1 MRSKII
7 IIITIIICSFSF
19 SVNVK
24 ANVTFSYKNNNPSCS
39 GFCNGYFMKNHY
51 YGDGNDAIC
60 LDPAIPAPDNIS
72 FESERQLNLGDV
84 YDDGIYRIYQK
95 FLNEVNYLGYENS
108 YQYFQYAARIWT
120 INKGYDYISPSSAK
134 FQTDAPVFIH
144 CARMI
149 DGNIASGKDN
159 GWKYIRWEYNSK
171 TGEND
176 IKALYSLNSNL
187 YKNIATENMCFKD
200 SKKKDYIKSFY
211 NAVGSKYIW
220 DNNIKKSD
228 ITSEKIEPTTDNPN
242 YTYKIIFDI
251 KDFFSGGA
259 GISVLGLD
267 PANITAYLSI
277 NGMSCLNTSSCDAT
291 ISNDNDNSNKMTINN
306 SKKQWIFTITFTPE
320 QHKKYFE
327 NGGSITLNYT
337 YNHPMSHKNIFI
349 SRYDNTNE
357 YQRML
362 YIKNYEHKDSYTIN
376 IGAPTTTTSTT
387 TTNIPNITNDTTN
400 PGDGKPSVKKCS
412 HPFPNVYYNENG
424 NKTNLE
430 NFVKSCKCEAVDKSI
445 LGSGES
451 VEYEEL
457 CENVVIGE
465 KFFGE
470 ISSCDKSVEPD
481 NVLDKE
487 ADSNYESYEIG
498 YEIKT
503 QVNNYCVET
512 CTETI
517 DIYDL
522 MGKYTTKAGV
532 YFQFDRYPSLKAV
545 KSCNIKIDYTKW
557 KNDYVTNLTKLVD
570 AYNLW
575 KEAEAAEA
583 SMTTSSCNCVNV
595 KTTSGSTYTVCSTK
609 YDYNYSYQKVVI
621 NGTKLSYE
629 TVSNTVSSCGSQI
642 DWDVSNKKKNF
653 QKLSIQKT
661 AINNLKMDLKK
672 CNNRLFDVEADRFYD
687 FNQQLNYYYY
697 QTLLKKDK
705 KTNVLASN
713 YKEDPYVDFYRF
725 DDSEF
730 EVNNDWRTPTGDYNN
745 KNEKTPITYSSL
757 TESGI
762 KDEEIA
768 TYLSMMAYRIVNYAV
783 NYKPKIEK
791 VVENYTT
798 DVKSIK
804 NLSKDEIKK
813 SHIKLGYGYDTDV
826 TALAK
831 KDNASTYIFSVLGDI
846 NGKIFKHFSEGES
859 QIIRSCQYEITNE
872 VMETCNTDNG
882 ICLNL
887 KYRMVDPANIDP
899 NNRLVSGEG
908 FKNWLSDEAQAV
920 KNKIESDAENKKTF
934 NPKNL
939 EYSFELNSA
948 DLKEIRSYNTGSDYS
963 DFIGYKCSGG
973 NQCESKF
980 VTEYASKDNNNKL
993 VGTGRSSWKEYK
1005 KNSSTG
1011 NCYIDDELVEC
1022 P

>member
-1 MRSKII
+1 MKNKLKMILLLLMRF
-7 IIITIIICSFSF
+7 FSF
-19 SVNVK
+19 SINVHAGVCNGLK
-24 ANVTFSYKNNNPSCS
+24 DYCDANVTFSYHK
-39 GFCNGYFMKNHY
+39 GEGNGYFMKNYHFATE
-51 YGDGNDAIC
+51 GKKDAIC
-60 LDPAIPAPDNIS
+60 LDPAIPAPKNTTYKNFRELD
-72 FESERQLNLGDV
+72 LNTE

-95 FLNEVNYLGYENS
+95 FLKEVKSLGFDNS

-120 INKGYDYISPSSAK
+120 LNNGYDYISPSSAK
-134 FQTDAPVFIH
+134 YQTDAAMFLL
-144 CARMI
+144 CAKMI

-159 GWKYIRWEYNSK
+159 EWLYTRWVYNSQ
-171 TGEND
+171 TGEYD
-176 IKALYSLNSNL
+176 IPVKSSFNSDF
-187 YKNIATENMCFKD
+187 YKERATENECFVNSTQKNN
-200 SKKKDYIKSFY
+200 IQEFY
-211 NAVGSKYIW
+211 NAVNEEYNW
-220 DNNIKKSD
+220 DNDIKKSN
-228 ITSEKIEPTTDNPN
+228 ISSEKIEPTVDNPN
-242 YTYKIIFDI
+242 YTYKFIINTDNFFDGGEGVNELNLNAAMI
-251 KDFFSGGA
+251 K
-259 GISVLGLD
+259 
-267 PANITAYLSI
+267 AYISI
-277 NGMSCLNTSSCDAT
+277 NNQACLEGNPCDAT
-291 ISNDNDNSNKMTINN
+291 ISNDNDNFNEMTINN
-306 SKKQWIFTITFTPE
+306 SKKKWIFTITFTPE

-327 NGGSITLNYT
+327 SGGTITLNYS
-337 YNHPMSHKNIFI
+337 YNHPMNYENIFI
-349 SRYDNTNE
+349 SRCDYGGNKCDE
-357 YQRML
+357 KGSKYQRML
-362 YIKNYEHKDSYTIN
+362 SIKNYEHKDSYTIN
-376 IGAPTTTTSTT
+376 IGAPSITN
-387 TTNIPNITNDTTN
+387 TTNGTTN
-400 PGDGKPSVKKCS
+400 NTTNTDSGSPSVKKCS

-470 ISSCDKSVEPD
+470 ISSCDKNVEPD

-575 KEAEAAEA
+575 KEAESAEA

-595 KTTSGSTYTVCSTK
+595 KTTSGSSYTVCSTK
-609 YDYNYSYQKVVI
+609 YDYNYSFQKVVI

-629 TVSNTVSSCGSQI
+629 TVSNSVSSCGSQI

-713 YKEDPYVDFYRF
+713 YKEDPYVEYYRF

-730 EVNNDWRTPTGDYNN
+730 EVNSNWRTPTADYNN
-745 KNEKTPITYSSL
+745 TNEKTI
-757 TESGI
+757 
-762 KDEEIA
+762 
-768 TYLSMMAYRIVNYAV
+768 
-783 NYKPKIEK
+783 
-791 VVENYTT
+791 
-798 DVKSIK
+798 
-804 NLSKDEIKK
+804 
-813 SHIKLGYGYDTDV
+813 
-826 TALAK
+826 
-831 KDNASTYIFSVLGDI
+831 
-846 NGKIFKHFSEGES
+846 
-859 QIIRSCQYEITNE
+859 
-872 VMETCNTDNG
+872 
-882 ICLNL
+882 
-887 KYRMVDPANIDP
+887 
-899 NNRLVSGEG
+899 
-908 FKNWLSDEAQAV
+908 
-920 KNKIESDAENKKTF
+920 
-934 NPKNL
+934 
-939 EYSFELNSA
+939 
-948 DLKEIRSYNTGSDYS
+948 
-963 DFIGYKCSGG
+963 
-973 NQCESKF
+973 
-980 VTEYASKDNNNKL
+980 
-993 VGTGRSSWKEYK
+993 
-1005 KNSSTG
+1005 
-1011 NCYIDDELVEC
+1011 
-1022 P
+1022 